1 MTLGEYEKKV
11 CSIISKQTY
20 WGSLTIDLCSSVC
33 AASGIWSDMLNCSL
47 GMTDKKYRQLEHK
60 LFEKIGNV
68 LCCLALL
75 AREAEVSLS
84 NIYHYAH
91 HEGMGDGSVTKY
103 ILRMVSSA
111 GEFLCPDMTNQTRCH
126 KKIIT
131 DHIVLVMHDVINVIE
146 AYKPSC
152 RVTKDASYLL
162 NDILKLNLTELRK
175 SKEVKT

>member
-11 CSIISKQTY
+11 CSIIKQQTY

-33 AASGIWSDMLNCSL
+33 AASGIWSDMLNCPTS
-47 GMTDKKYRQLEHK
+47 MTDKRYRQLEHK
-60 LFEKIGNV
+60 LFVKIGNV
-68 LCCLALL
+68 LCCLAQL

-84 NIYHYAH
+84 HIYNYAH
-91 HEGMGDGSVTKY
+91 HEGMGNGSVTKY
-103 ILRMVSSA
+103 MLRMVSSA
-111 GEFLCPDMTNQTRCH
+111 GEFLCPDMTHDTRCH

-152 RVTKDASYLL
+152 RGSKDSSSLMD
-162 NDILKLNLTELRK
+162 DILELSLTELRN
-175 SKEVKT
+175 SKEEKP